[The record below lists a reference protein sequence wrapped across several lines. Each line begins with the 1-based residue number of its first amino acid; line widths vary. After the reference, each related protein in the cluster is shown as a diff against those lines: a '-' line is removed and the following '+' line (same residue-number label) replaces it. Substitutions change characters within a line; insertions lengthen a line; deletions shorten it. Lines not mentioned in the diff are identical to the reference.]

1 MVKPELM
8 MMRVKIFFAAAGL
21 AILFFGGR
29 AASQS
34 TARAARLLVINK
46 ADHTLSIVDPKSGRQ
61 LSAVPVGG
69 ITAHEVAASPD
80 GRTAWV
86 PVYGNS
92 GVGRPGTDGRTLTV
106 IDLESQKPIA
116 TVDFGQP
123 ARPHSAVFGPQNGML
138 YVTSEL
144 TRSIDVIDPATKKIV
159 DAIPTG
165 AAESHMLAI
174 SSDGKRGYT
183 ANVGP
188 GTVSAIDLV
197 NKKVLAVIPV
207 SGMTQRI
214 AISADDRWAFT
225 ADQTKPQ
232 LAVIDTATNRVARWV
247 PLSDTGF
254 GAAPTRDGRR
264 LLITQPGG
272 GKVAVLELQSMKI
285 ERSIDVPA
293 APQEI
298 LIRPD
303 GQVAYVSCDHS
314 KQVAVIN
321 LSSWKVDKLIDVGA
335 GADGLAWA
343 AGQ

>member
-1 MVKPELM
+1 
-8 MMRVKIFFAAAGL
+8 MRVKSFLSIGAP
-21 AILFFGGR
+21 AILFCG
-29 AASQS
+29 AQALSQTS
-34 TARAARLLVINK
+34 AHAARLLVINK
-46 ADHTLSIVDPKSGRQ
+46 ADHTLSIVDPESERQ
-61 LSAVPVGG
+61 LSAVQVGG
-69 ITAHEVAASPD
+69 ITGHEVAASPD

-86 PVYGNS
+86 PIYGNS

-106 IDLESQKPIA
+106 VDLQSQKPIA

-123 ARPHSAVFGPQNGML
+123 ARPHCAVFGPHNGKL

-144 TRSIDVIDPATKKIV
+144 TRSIDVIDPATQKIV
-159 DAIPTG
+159 DSIPTG

-197 NKKVLAVIPV
+197 NKKVVAVIPV
-207 SGMTQRI
+207 SGTTQRI
-214 AISADDRWAFT
+214 AISADDHWVFT

-232 LAVIDTATNRVARWV
+232 LAVIDTATNRVARWI
-247 PLSDTGF
+247 PLGDVAF
-254 GAAPTRDGRR
+254 GTAPTRDGRR
-264 LLITQPGG
+264 LLITQPGA
-272 GKVAVLELQSMKI
+272 GKIAVLDLQSMKI

-298 LIRPD
+298 LMRPD
-303 GQVAYVSCDHS
+303 GQVAYVSCDRS
-314 KQVAVIN
+314 KQVAVVN

-335 GADGLAWA
+335 GADGMAWA
-343 AGQ
+343 AGR